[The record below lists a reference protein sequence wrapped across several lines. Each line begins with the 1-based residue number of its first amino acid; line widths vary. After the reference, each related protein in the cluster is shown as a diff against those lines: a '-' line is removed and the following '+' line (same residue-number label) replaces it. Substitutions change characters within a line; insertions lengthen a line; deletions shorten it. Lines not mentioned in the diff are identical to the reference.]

1 MKKLH
6 ACILTTTLF
15 ITSITLPATAAG
27 TEKTPYIPTAKEAAI
42 IEASTARLNE
52 INAMDKSTLTAAEK
66 KELRKEVRAIK
77 KDIKD
82 SGGVYLSVGA
92 LILVII
98 LLIILL

>member
-1 MKKLH
+1 MKKFH
-6 ACILTTTLF
+6 ACILTAALLV
-15 ITSITLPATAAG
+15 TSITLPATAAG
-27 TEKTPYIPTAKEAAI
+27 TEKIPYTPTAKEAAI

-52 INAMDKSTLTAAEK
+52 INAMDKSTLTSSEK

-92 LILVII
+92 LLLVII